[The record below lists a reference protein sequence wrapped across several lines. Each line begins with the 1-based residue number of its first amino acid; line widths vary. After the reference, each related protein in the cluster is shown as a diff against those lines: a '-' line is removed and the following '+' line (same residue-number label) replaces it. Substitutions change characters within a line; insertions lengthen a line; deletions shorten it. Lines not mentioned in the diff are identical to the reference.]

1 MRETKTGID
10 SSMSRRAFL
19 ASAAAGTA
27 GIAAAGILAGCS
39 SGSGADGAKEDN
51 DRDGRAEEGDAKK
64 ADAVAAP
71 DVFTDG
77 IYLTKAVSMHG
88 PINVKTVIAD
98 GKIVEV
104 AVLNNRESYVI
115 GEAAVK
121 TMPQRIVESQFVDVD
136 CVTGA
141 TLTSMAIRNAVRE
154 AIGNAGG
161 DVRDFEGY
169 VAPELQ
175 KSDVSKEC
183 DVAIMGAGMAGLMA
197 AWQLAEDGKNVIVF
211 EKMPYVGG
219 CLPITSTAWNAQE
232 TIIQKAWGPE
242 QIFEGW
248 NTMQAQLDQYLNRK
262 LEPDSPYYNPDMPF
276 IRPMLEASRDA
287 TDKMINIGVG
297 FCPISDWPAPQLA
310 PGAFS
315 IGGKFCLDIITNY
328 LTYQL
333 GVDIITEA
341 PVTELV
347 MDGDAVAGL
356 VAEGADGTTYNVS
369 AKAVLLASGG
379 YAYNKDLMKQYQPD
393 DLKFTIMAPPWAT
406 GEGMLMGQDAGA
418 ALVAMDQGVTSHY
431 SGAVSNAEIS
441 YVHYVCPGVVVNG
454 NGSRFVS
461 ESLEYK
467 QTLRQFKEQDSTDFY
482 WVFDEISRQGMVPS
496 GNSYRLDYTFLLETG
511 DATEGENY
519 RDLAEKLGLPEL
531 VASLDAVNACVANG
545 TEDEFGNVKLRTML
559 VDGPMYAIKVTPT
572 PYIAQGGLMIDPA
585 CHVQREDGSPIKG
598 LYAAGDVTGSVENRD
613 GAMYRVGLTQAIG
626 YGLIAGRT
634 MSAEV

>member
-1 MRETKTGID
+1 MKKTNVSSIQN
-10 SSMSRRAFL
+10 SMSRRAFL

-27 GIAAAGILAGCS
+27 GIAAAGVLAGCS
-39 SGSGADGAKEDN
+39 NRSTGGDS
-51 DRDGRAEEGDAKK
+51 AEAAAGEGGTEKD
-64 ADAVAAP
+64 
-71 DVFTDG
+71 DVPAIPEEFTDG

-88 PINVKTVIAD
+88 PINVKTVITD
-98 GKIVEV
+98 GKIAEV

-141 TLTSMAIRNAVRE
+141 TLTSMAIQNAVRE
-154 AIGNAGG
+154 AISNAGG
-161 DVRDFEGY
+161 DARDFEGY
-169 VAPELQ
+169 AATEPQRV
-175 KSDVSKEC
+175 KTSKEC

-197 AWQLAEDGKNVIVF
+197 AWQLAEDGKNVVVF
-211 EKMPYVGG
+211 EKMPYIGG

-248 NTMQAQLDQYLNRK
+248 NTMQAQLDQYLNGRI
-262 LEPDSPYYNPDMPF
+262 EPDSPYYNPDMPF
-276 IRPMLEASRDA
+276 IKPMFEAVRDA
-287 TDKMINIGVG
+287 TDMMTNIGVG

-347 MDGDAVAGL
+347 MDGDAVTGL

-369 AKAVLLASGG
+369 SKAVLIASGG

-393 DLKFTIMAPPWAT
+393 DLKFPIMAPPWAT

-418 ALVAMDQGVTSHY
+418 ALIAMDQGVTSHY

-441 YVHYVCPGVVVNG
+441 YIHYVCPGVVVNG
-454 NGSRFVS
+454 DGSRFVS

-467 QTLRQFKEQDSTDFY
+467 QALRQFKEQDSTDFY

-511 DATEGENY
+511 DATEAANY
-519 RDLAEKLGLPEL
+519 HDLAEKLNLPEL

-613 GAMYRVGLTQAIG
+613 GAMYRIGLTQAIG

-634 MSAEV
+634 MSAEI

>member
-51 DRDGRAEEGDAKK
+51 DRDGRAEEGDAEKT
-64 ADAVAAP
+64 DAFAVPEA
-71 DVFTDG
+71 FTDG

-98 GKIVEV
+98 GKIAEV

-248 NTMQAQLDQYLNRK
+248 NTMQAQLDQYLNGRI
-262 LEPDSPYYNPDMPF
+262 EPDSPYYNPDMPF
-276 IRPMLEASRDA
+276 IKPMFEAVRDA

-333 GVDIITEA
+333 GVNIITEA
-341 PVTELV
+341 PVTKLV
-347 MDGDAVAGL
+347 MDGDAVRGL
-356 VAEGADGTTYNVS
+356 VAEGADSTTYNVS
-369 AKAVLLASGG
+369 SKAVLLASGG

-406 GEGMLMGQDAGA
+406 GEGMLMGQDVGA

-441 YVHYVCPGVVVNG
+441 YIHYVCPGVVVNG

-467 QTLRQFKEQDSTDFY
+467 QALRQFKEQDSTDFY

-598 LYAAGDVTGSVENRD
+598 LYAAVDVTGSVENRD

-634 MSAEV
+634 MSAEI

>member
-51 DRDGRAEEGDAKK
+51 ARDGRAEEGDAKK
-64 ADAVAAP
+64 TDAFAAP

-98 GKIVEV
+98 GKIAEV

-197 AWQLAEDGKNVIVF
+197 AWQLAEDGKSVVVF
-211 EKMPYVGG
+211 EKMPYIGG

-232 TIIQKAWGPE
+232 TLIQKAWGPK

-248 NTMQAQLDQYLNRK
+248 NTMQAQLDQYLNGRI
-262 LEPDSPYYNPDMPF
+262 EPDSPYYNPDMPF
-276 IRPMLEASRDA
+276 IKPMFEAVRDA
-287 TDKMINIGVG
+287 TDKMVAIGVG

-333 GVDIITEA
+333 GVEIISEA

-347 MDGDAVAGL
+347 MDGDAVRGL

-369 AKAVLLASGG
+369 SKAVLLASGG

-441 YVHYVCPGVVVNG
+441 YIHYVCPGVVVNG

-467 QTLRQFKEQDSTDFY
+467 QALRQFKEQDSTDFY

-634 MSAEV
+634 MSAEI